1 MSGSATVRRVLPNP
15 SRAQAARWPWPAP
28 VRLLVG
34 AAAGW
39 VVAEGLLRS
48 PGPEWLVW
56 VATGALALAAL
67 AAPGADA
74 WAGRGVTSGIALV
87 TVVGIYLG
95 PPETGQVAGLALVLA
110 VLWLAEL
117 TGRAYVD
124 GLVVL
129 LLDVVLV
136 WAVLWGAAGRP
147 GAIIG
152 GAAMLGLL
160 LVAPVAKA
168 LPGPAAGLPREWQGL
183 ALVLLQLMFVG
194 GVARTAALW
203 ESAVDAAL
211 VTAGALVLL
220 TVLARLIVGGR
231 GS

>member
-1 MSGSATVRRVLPNP
+1 M
-15 SRAQAARWPWPAP
+15 
-28 VRLLVG
+28 
-34 AAAGW
+34 
-39 VVAEGLLRS
+39 AEGLLRS

-56 VATGALALAAL
+56 VAIGALALAAL
-67 AAPGADA
+67 AAPATDD

-95 PPETGQVAGLALVLA
+95 PPETGQVAGLALALA

-129 LLDVVLV
+129 LLDVLLV

-160 LVAPVAKA
+160 LVAPVARA
-168 LPGPAAGLPREWQGL
+168 LPGPARGIPPEWQGV
-183 ALVLLQLMFVG
+183 ALVLLQLLFVG

-203 ESAVDAAL
+203 ESALNAA
-211 VTAGALVLL
+211 VVAGGALVLL

-231 GS
+231 QL

>member
-1 MSGSATVRRVLPNP
+1 M
-15 SRAQAARWPWPAP
+15 
-28 VRLLVG
+28 
-34 AAAGW
+34 
-39 VVAEGLLRS
+39 
-48 PGPEWLVW
+48 
-56 VATGALALAAL
+56 
-67 AAPGADA
+67 
-74 WAGRGVTSGIALV
+74 
-87 TVVGIYLG
+87 
-95 PPETGQVAGLALVLA
+95 LA

-160 LVAPVAKA
+160 LVAPVARA
-168 LPGPAAGLPREWQGL
+168 LPGPARGIPPEWQGV
-183 ALVLLQLMFVG
+183 ALVLLQLLFVG

-203 ESAVDAAL
+203 ESALDAA
-211 VTAGALVLL
+211 VVAGGALVLL

-231 GS
+231 QLVKRLVDLFLGGVLLVLTPHSPLPSPSSRESWTDPRRCFGRCAADAADAPL